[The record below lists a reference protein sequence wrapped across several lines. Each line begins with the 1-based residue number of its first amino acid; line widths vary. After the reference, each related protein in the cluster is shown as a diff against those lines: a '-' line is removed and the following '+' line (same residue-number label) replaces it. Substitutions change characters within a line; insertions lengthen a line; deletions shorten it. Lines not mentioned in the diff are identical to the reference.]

1 MQNHQFKY
9 SNISLS
15 EILHAGMRF
24 EASVFNLEAKQARE
38 LIKNCGF
45 PVVSLLDKILVKTAS
60 YPNRFKRNYV
70 KKDVGLP
77 FILPS
82 QISEIDPKPSK
93 WIYGLKS
100 EDLDKLCA
108 RQWDLLLTRSG
119 TIGQCS
125 LANKSLDGKV
135 MSDDLIRIVTQEK
148 YRGYLYIFIKSKV
161 GQLLLQTSNYGAVI
175 QHIEPTHL
183 AEIEVPVP
191 SDEIVEKINTLVSAE
206 FTLLDQSNDLIHKA
220 QELLINTLNLSPID
234 QISPDNFQNKNNIV
248 NFSKKITD
256 ENFRLDAS
264 FHNPLASKIEATII
278 SNGFKLKNL
287 VDKELTT
294 RIILPGRFKR
304 IYVDELYGVPFLGG
318 KEILDLDP
326 RTEKNLSLEGHGARI
341 KDQLTIKRNQIMI
354 TCSGTIGKVNIAPKH
369 WEGWTS
375 SQHVIRVESVSDWM
389 AGYLFAWLSTD
400 YGFELIKRFTYGAVV
415 DEIEDHHVGLVSV
428 PLIDEDTMRIIGKL
442 VLRANEKR
450 SWAFRLQNK
459 AKKIL
464 NDEVLVRKKPL

>member
-1 MQNHQFKY
+1 MQNPQFKY

-15 EILHAGMRF
+15 EIIHAGMRF

-45 PVVSLLDKILVKTAS
+45 PVVSLLDKSLVETAS

-70 KKDVGLP
+70 EKDVGLP

-191 SDEIVEKINTLVSAE
+191 SDEIVKKINTLVSAE
-206 FTLLDQSNDLIHKA
+206 FILVDQSNDLIHKA
-220 QELLINTLNLSPID
+220 QELLINTLNLSPVD
-234 QISPDNFQNKNNIV
+234 QISPDNFQDKKNIV

-264 FHNPLASKIEATII
+264 FHNPLASKIEETII
-278 SNGFKLKNL
+278 SNGFKLKKL

-326 RTEKNLSLEGHGARI
+326 RTEKNLSLEGHGSRI

-400 YGFELIKRFTYGAVV
+400 YGVELIKRFTYGAVV

-428 PLIDEDTMRIIGKL
+428 PLIDEDTMKIIGKL

-464 NDEVLVRKKPL
+464 NDEVLVRKKLL

>member
-1 MQNHQFKY
+1 MQNQQFKY

-45 PVVSLLDKILVKTAS
+45 PVVSLLDKSLVESAS

-100 EDLDKLCA
+100 DDLDKLCA

-135 MSDDLIRIVTQEK
+135 MSDDLIRIVTQDK

-191 SDEIVEKINTLVSAE
+191 TDDIVEKINTLVSAE
-206 FTLLDQSNDLIHKA
+206 FTLIDQSNDLIHRA
-220 QELLINTLNLSPID
+220 QELLISTLNLLPID
-234 QISPDNFQNKNNIV
+234 QINPDNFNNKNDVV

-264 FHNPLASKIEATII
+264 FHKPLASKIEETII

-287 VDKELTT
+287 GDEELTT

-304 IYVDELYGVPFLGG
+304 IYVDEFYGVPFLGG

-326 RTEKNLSLEGHGARI
+326 RTEKNLSLEGHGPRI
-341 KDQLTIKRNQIMI
+341 KDQLTIKRNQVMV

-375 SQHVIRVESVSDWM
+375 SQHVIRIESTSDWM

-400 YGFELIKRFTYGAVV
+400 YGVELIKRFTYGAVV
-415 DEIEDHHVGLVSV
+415 DEIEDHHLGLVSV
-428 PLIDEDTMRIIGKL
+428 PLINEDTMRIIGRL

-459 AKKIL
+459 AKRIL
-464 NDEVLVRKKPL
+464 NDEVLVLN